1 MSCVYREY
9 NYFFTMKQESG
20 PDLDIE
26 LLRKTARKFIGVHD
40 FRNFCKPDK
49 ALERYMDIDGELNYI
64 RRIYSFETEA
74 IQENPGVYRCIIKGS
89 AFLWH
94 QVRLMMAVLFL
105 IA

>member
-9 NYFFTMKQESG
+9 NYFFWKKQDSG

-26 LLRKTARKFIGVHD
+26 LLKKTARKFIGVQD

-49 ALERYMDIDGELNYI
+49 ALERYMDADGELNYI

-74 IQENPGVYRCIIKGS
+74 IQENQGVYRCIIKGS

-94 QVRLMMAVLFL
+94 
-105 IA
+105 